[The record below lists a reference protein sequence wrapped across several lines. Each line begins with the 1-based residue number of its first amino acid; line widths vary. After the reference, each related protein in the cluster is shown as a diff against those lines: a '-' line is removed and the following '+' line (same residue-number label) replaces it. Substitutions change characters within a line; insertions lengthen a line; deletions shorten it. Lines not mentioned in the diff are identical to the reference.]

1 MDKEKLINKLSSLSE
16 EIINCE
22 QCKLYK
28 ARNKAVPGS
37 GNPEAVW
44 MVVGIAPGAH
54 EDEQGLPFVGRSGA
68 LLDKLIDESGW
79 SRGSV
84 YVTNII
90 KCRPPGN
97 RDPSIDEIEA
107 CKPFLLRQI
116 QLIQPLVITTL
127 GKPAANMLLG
137 NKTAIGR
144 LRGQRFGVEGTTVVP
159 TYHPSYIL
167 RGNNHALD
175 LMRED
180 FAVALALLMA
190 AGKYQG

>member
-1 MDKEKLINKLSSLSE
+1 MAKELKLLREELGDCRRCKLSTTRKN
-16 EIINCE
+16 IGFGNGTR
-22 QCKLYK
+22 K
-28 ARNKAVPGS
+28 ASWWFLVEG
-37 GNPEAVW
+37 
-44 MVVGIAPGAH
+44 PGAN